1 MFVKAIASA
10 ILACACMFTSLSSR
24 ALPVYSSGLND
35 RKEFCLKVE
44 ATAKTIVEDNVP
56 VKVLS
61 NLAEDKDIKS
71 LSKTNQIT
79 LFDALWGAKQ
89 RGSFWWVY
97 NFCMDR
103 VES

>member
-10 ILACACMFTSLSSR
+10 ILACACMTSYS
-24 ALPVYSSGLND
+24 LPVYSSGLND